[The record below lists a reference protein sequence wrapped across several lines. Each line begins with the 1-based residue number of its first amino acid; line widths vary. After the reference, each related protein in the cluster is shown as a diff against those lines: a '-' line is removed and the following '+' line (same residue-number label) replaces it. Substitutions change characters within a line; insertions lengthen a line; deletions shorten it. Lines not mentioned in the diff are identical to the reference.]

1 MPKFDKKSFLVMWL
15 VNPLISAVYL
25 FKNFKLNNSIFP
37 YLLLSIFFG
46 ISFVVSTTGGDSQA
60 YALELEEYRIKDVS
74 IGELFSGFY
83 SAGSTTIDIYQP
95 LVTWVVSQFTGNV
108 KVLFAVYSLVFGF
121 FLFKS
126 LIIVRSHLDI
136 KLKGLALLVFLL
148 LALMNP
154 LWNINGVRMW
164 TAVAAF
170 FYGMVSIHIQHSRTA
185 WVYLALSMLIH
196 FSMFMP
202 FAIYLGYRFIP
213 YKNMSVL
220 MALYVI
226 TFFLGELNLDI
237 FKKYFLLLP
246 GFMQSREGYLSE
258 EYIDVINQM
267 AEAKSFFY
275 KSAVLALKWSMF
287 GVASLI
293 YFYTIYKNKIKDKY
307 MNEFFHMALIFM
319 SFSNIVKVVP
329 SGGRFVILSN
339 LILLTAFLF
348 FINKNIRMHPV
359 LKSILKLATLLVVV
373 FKIREGV
380 EYIGILLF
388 VGNPLVNWFVNDTPL
403 IEFIKSFLD

>member
-1 MPKFDKKSFLVMWL
+1 MAKFDKKSFLLMWL
-15 VNPLISAVYL
+15 VNPMISAIYL
-25 FKNFKLNNSIFP
+25 FKNFKQNTNIFP

-46 ISFVVSTTGGDSQA
+46 ISFIVSTAGGDSQA
-60 YALELEEYRIKDVS
+60 YALELEEYRIKNVTLV
-74 IGELFSGFY
+74 ELFEGFY

-95 LVTWVVSQFTGNV
+95 LVTWLVSQFTGNS
-108 KVLFAVYSLVFGF
+108 KVLFGVYSLVFGF

-126 LIIVRSHLDI
+126 LIIVRSHLNI
-136 KLKGLALLVFLL
+136 KLKGLALLVFIL

-154 LWNINGVRMW
+154 LWSINGVRMW

-170 FYGMVSIHIQHSRTA
+170 FYGMVSLHLDKSKA
-185 WVYLALSMLIH
+185 SWVYLALPMLIH

-202 FAIYLGYRFIP
+202 FAIYLAYRFIP

-220 MALYVI
+220 MALYVV

-246 GFMQSREGYLSE
+246 GFMQSREGYLSD
-258 EYIDVINQM
+258 EYVDVINM
-267 AEAKSFFY
+267 KAEAKSFFY
-275 KSAVLALKWSMF
+275 KTAALALKWSIF

-293 YFYTIYKNKIKDKY
+293 YFYTIYKNKIKDRF

-319 SFSNIVKVVP
+319 SFSNLVQVVP
-329 SGGRFVILSN
+329 SGGRFLILSN

-348 FINKNIRMHPV
+348 FLNKNIWMHPILRSFLKLSTLLVIILRIREGIEHFGIFLFIGSPFTNWFIIDTTLIEV
-359 LKSILKLATLLVVV
+359 LKSI
-373 FKIREGV
+373 F
-380 EYIGILLF
+380 
-388 VGNPLVNWFVNDTPL
+388 
-403 IEFIKSFLD
+403 

>member
-1 MPKFDKKSFLVMWL
+1 MAKLDKKSFLAMWL
-15 VNPLISAVYL
+15 VNPLISALYL
-25 FKNFKLNNSIFP
+25 FKNFKQNTSIYP

-60 YALELEEYRIKDVS
+60 YALELEEYRIKNVT
-74 IGELFSGFY
+74 ITELFNGFY
-83 SAGSTTIDIYQP
+83 SAGGTTIDIYQP
-95 LVTWVVSQFTGNV
+95 LVTWLVSQFTGNV
-108 KVLFAVYSLVFGF
+108 KVLFAVYSLVFGY
-121 FLFKS
+121 FLFKA

-148 LALMNP
+148 LALINP
-154 LWNINGVRMW
+154 IWNINGVRMW

-170 FYGMVSIHIQHSRTA
+170 FYGMVSLHIDKSKTS
-185 WVYLALSMLIH
+185 WVYLALPMLIH

-202 FAIYLGYRFIP
+202 FAIYLAYRFIP

-220 MALYVI
+220 MALYVV

-246 GFMQSREGYLSE
+246 GFMQSREGYLSD
-258 EYIDVINQM
+258 EYVDVINQL
-267 AEAKSFFY
+267 ADAKSFFY
-275 KSAVLALKWSMF
+275 KTATLALKWSMF

-293 YFYTIYKNKIKDKY
+293 YFYTIYKNKIKDKH

-348 FINKNIRMHPV
+348 FLNKNIRMHPV
-359 LKSILKLATLLVVV
+359 LRSLLKLSTIIVVI

-380 EYIGILLF
+380 EYIGIFLF
-388 VGNPLVNWFVNDTPL
+388 IGNPLVNWFIIDTPL
-403 IEFIKSFLD
+403 IEFIKSIF